1 MSDDP
6 QTPPQPEA
14 PSEAAAESAENIATF
29 ESSPPPTTS
38 GSAATAALSQPS
50 GVPGTQTAENSGSG
64 LTEAYVG
71 PASVGSAPRASGS
84 ALRAATPVPIAWRSW
99 PVIDSVWELLGLST
113 VVVGV
118 PAVVWSSSN
127 NLPVA
132 VACGLVAAFTVWKS
146 YVPTTY
152 EINALGVTSRTLGR
166 SRRIPWISIDRF
178 IVGRKG
184 VFLTSSGAPLEFLRG
199 LYIPWGR
206 HREQI
211 LSSLRYYLPHAED
224 SD

>member
-6 QTPPQPEA
+6 QTPPPVDAPPETVPVSPASAA
-14 PSEAAAESAENIATF
+14 PSEP
-29 ESSPPPTTS
+29 SPPPTAS
-38 GSAATAALSQPS
+38 GSTATPALSQPS
-50 GVPGTQTAENSGSG
+50 GIPAQPAGNAGEG

-71 PASVGSAPRASGS
+71 PVSVGSAPRASGS
-84 ALRAATPVPIAWRSW
+84 ALRATTPVPIAWRSW

-132 VACGLVAAFTVWKS
+132 VACGLVAAFTVWKN

-199 LYIPWGR
+199 LYI
-206 HREQI
+206 
-211 LSSLRYYLPHAED
+211 
-224 SD
+224 

>member
-1 MSDDP
+1 
-6 QTPPQPEA
+6 
-14 PSEAAAESAENIATF
+14 
-29 ESSPPPTTS
+29 
-38 GSAATAALSQPS
+38 
-50 GVPGTQTAENSGSG
+50 
-64 LTEAYVG
+64 
-71 PASVGSAPRASGS
+71 
-84 ALRAATPVPIAWRSW
+84 LRAATPVPIAWRSW

-132 VACGLVAAFTVWKS
+132 VACGLVAAFTVWKN

-224 SD
+224 SE

>member
-6 QTPPQPEA
+6 QTPPPVEAPPEAASASAETVA
-14 PSEAAAESAENIATF
+14 PSE
-29 ESSPPPTTS
+29 SPPASTG
-38 GSAATAALSQPS
+38 GSSATAALSQPS
-50 GVPGTQTAENSGSG
+50 GLPAAQPLANAGEG

-71 PASVGSAPRASGS
+71 PVSVGSAPRASGS

-132 VACGLVAAFTVWKS
+132 VACGLVAAFTVWKN

-224 SD
+224 SE